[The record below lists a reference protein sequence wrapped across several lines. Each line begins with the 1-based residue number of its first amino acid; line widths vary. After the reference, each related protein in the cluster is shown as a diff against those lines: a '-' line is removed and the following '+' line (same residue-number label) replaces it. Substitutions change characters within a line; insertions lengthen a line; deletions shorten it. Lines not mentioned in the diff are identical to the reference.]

1 MATLKKT
8 YQYKV
13 YTGSTY
19 MGMLAN
25 VVSDFTFN
33 QPLNSAGAQLTIQ
46 LGDAF
51 PDIGAALDASYLIDE
66 SGNHIIDE
74 TGGRIILTATQTF
87 ANLPINLANRIVVT
101 MTNDNYPTGKTVF
114 DGFIDAWE
122 ADYLANKTTLTV
134 LSHGSRL
141 DHYIIDPS
149 TDINIDQ
156 STYNTE
162 LGLNAFDKGT
172 PADIFAQTFSIATDV
187 QVSTIT
193 LAMRRSGASISPVLL
208 SLYAG
213 TPTSP
218 GALQGT
224 VSLGDLPGTTVS
236 FVDFTF
242 GVPITLTGG
251 ATYFWQV
258 INNGA
263 STSGYSVPYIE
274 YQNTSVYASGSVYE
288 NIGGGGW
295 VNFATYDAA
304 FQVTVLTG
312 SVGGTFTLFD
322 PSNIVRAVLDIFN
335 SKGGLVT
342 YSSSSID
349 NTGASASY
357 EFVLGTILEGI
368 KKGYALVPSNW
379 YWYSDPA
386 TNLIEMHA
394 TSGTPTHYLVLGKHI
409 NNLVIKQMLDSMKN
423 IVYFSGGD
431 VGTGDNLY
439 TINSDTGSIALYGQW
454 LSRISDNRV
463 TDSNEADLIA
473 LGELSRY
480 SSPIFTTTVT
490 IPEDVYDIET
500 YRLGQVVGFRNF
512 NNLIDSL
519 QMQIIG
525 KTPSPD
531 SVTLSLGSVLPRN
544 SSTLDDL
551 NRRLTAQETI
561 NNPPTPN

>member
-66 SGNHIIDE
+66 SGNRIIDE
-74 TGGRIILTATQTF
+74 TGGKIILSATQTF

-162 LGLNAFDKGT
+162 LGLNPFDKGT
-172 PADIFAQTFSIATDV
+172 PADIFAQTFTIATDV
-187 QVSTIT
+187 QISTIT
-193 LAMRRSGASISPVLL
+193 VAMRRSGASISPVTLTL
-208 SLYAG
+208 IEG
-213 TPTSP
+213 TPAAS
-218 GALQGT
+218 GAT
-224 VSLGDLPGTTVS
+224 LGSVALSDLPSTSVT
-236 FVDFTF
+236 FVDFNF
-242 GVPITLTGG
+242 GVPVGITGG
-251 ATYFWQV
+251 ATYFWQ
-258 INNGA
+258 ITNQGA
-263 STSGYSVPYIE
+263 PTSGYSTPYVE
-274 YQNTSVYASGSVYE
+274 YQNTDLYAGGSIYE
-288 NIGGGGW
+288 NIAGGGW

-304 FQVTVLTG
+304 FQVTTSTG

-322 PSNIVRAVLDIFN
+322 PANIVRAVLDIFQT
-335 SKGGLVT
+335 KGGIVT
-342 YSSSSID
+342 YTSSSID
-349 NTGASASY
+349 NTGVSASY

-368 KKGYALVPSNW
+368 KKGYSLVPSNW
-379 YWYSDPA
+379 YWYGDPA

-409 NNLVIKQMLDSMKN
+409 NNLVIKQSLDSMKN

-431 VGTGDNLY
+431 VGTGDNLFRV
-439 TINSDTGSIALYGQW
+439 NSETGSIALYGQW
-454 LSRISDNRV
+454 LLRISDNRV
-463 TDSNEADLIA
+463 SDGTEADLIA
-473 LGELSRY
+473 LGEISRY

-512 NNLIDSL
+512 NNLIDSV
-519 QMQIIG
+519 QMQIVG
-525 KTPSPD
+525 RQPAAD
-531 SVTLSLGSVLPRN
+531 SVTLTLGSVLPRN

-551 NRRLTAQETI
+551 SRRLTAQETI